1 MKQHLYNVIIDLCV
15 VITAGVGSF
24 IITLFHWLIIDFYC
38 VMCYIIKGKGGK
50 HMHKKNIFDLYNEQ
64 HTSPAADPAPGEV
77 VKAEETQ
84 TEIIAADQGEA
95 SAEVVE
101 SVKAAEENA
110 EKAEGSEEDA

>member
-24 IITLFHWLIIDFYC
+24 IITLFEWLFIDFC
-38 VMCYIIKGKGGK
+38 CAIWYIINEKGGK

-64 HTSPAADPAPGEV
+64 HVSPAADPAPGEI

-84 TEIIAADQGEA
+84 TEIVEADQGNT
-95 SAEVVE
+95 SAEVIE
-101 SVKAAEENA
+101 SVEAAEENA

>member
-24 IITLFHWLIIDFYC
+24 IITLFEWLFIDFC
-38 VMCYIIKGKGGK
+38 CAIWYIIKGKGGK

-64 HTSPAADPAPGEV
+64 HASPAADPTPGEI

-84 TEIIAADQGEA
+84 TEIVVADQDKT
-95 SAEVVE
+95 SAEVIE
-101 SVKAAEENA
+101 SVEAAEENA